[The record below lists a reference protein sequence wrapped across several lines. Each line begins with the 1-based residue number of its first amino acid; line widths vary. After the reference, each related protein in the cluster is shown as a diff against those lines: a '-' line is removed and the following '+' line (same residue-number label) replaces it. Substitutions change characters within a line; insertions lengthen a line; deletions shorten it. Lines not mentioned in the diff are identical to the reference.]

1 MQTHLPCVF
10 TCQTIFEKWFSI
22 LDKFSRIHDKK
33 VAILGLSSLL
43 LLPEQKKIK
52 KKTCLR
58 RCFANTPVSHPAHS
72 RLLISVFVDQIS
84 CFFEKNNARAVSE
97 LPAVIKGGLG
107 HVLSACSK
115 LNTDVAVQRKKLEEE
130 DDEDDDDDDDDD
142 DWNEELSDEE
152 DGNKE
157 RPIVDEDAY
166 LKQLA
171 AKVTN

>member
-1 MQTHLPCVF
+1 M
-10 TCQTIFEKWFSI
+10 
-22 LDKFSRIHDKK
+22 
-33 VAILGLSSLL
+33 
-43 LLPEQKKIK
+43 
-52 KKTCLR
+52 
-58 RCFANTPVSHPAHS
+58 
-72 RLLISVFVDQIS
+72 DQIS